1 MSQPGPGRWWIY
13 RNHEGGSSIAE
24 GAQNKKKG
32 KALMKLAMFG
42 AGYVGLVTG
51 ACFAEMGNEV
61 ICVDVD
67 PARIEALERGEIPI
81 YEPGLEEYV
90 KRNYQDKRIFFTTD
104 LAAAVAKSLILFI
117 AVGTPQDRDGSADLS
132 AVLKVAKDIGRHING
147 YKVIVEKSTVPV
159 GTADMIRQTAER
171 ELQARGVE
179 VEFDVVSNPEFLKEG
194 SAVAD
199 FMKPDRV
206 VLGCDNVRV
215 AELMKELYSPF
226 VRTHQPVIVMDVV
239 SSEMTKYAANA
250 FLATK
255 ISFINEIANICAR
268 TGADIAMIRRG
279 IGADPRIGQHFLF
292 PGLGY
297 GGSCLPKDMQA
308 LIQTAKSNK
317 YFPRLLEAAEVVNQD
332 QRHLFLDSIR
342 AHYKND
348 LKGRVMAIWGLSF
361 KPQTDDLR
369 EAPSLT
375 IISHLI
381 GEGVRLQAYDPV
393 AMPLAE
399 KILKDQHNLA
409 FFSSRYEALEGV
421 EALLIMTEWTIF
433 REPDFEQMKTLMKT
447 PVIFDGRNI
456 LQPARMEKMG
466 FTYFYMGQMRGLRK

>member
-1 MSQPGPGRWWIY
+1 
-13 RNHEGGSSIAE
+13 
-24 GAQNKKKG
+24 
-32 KALMKLAMFG
+32 MKLAMFG

-61 ICVDVD
+61 ICVDID
-67 PARIEALERGEIPI
+67 PLKIKALEQGEIPI

-90 KRNYQDKRIFFTTD
+90 KRNYQDKRLFFTTD
-104 LAAAVAKSLILFI
+104 IAAAINNSLILFI

-132 AVLKVAKDIGRHING
+132 AVLQVARDIGRHIKSF
-147 YKVIVEKSTVPV
+147 KVIVEKSTVPV
-159 GTADMIRQTAER
+159 GTAALIRQVVEE
-171 ELQARGVE
+171 ELRARGVDI
-179 VEFDVVSNPEFLKEG
+179 EFDVVSNPEFLKEG
-194 SAVAD
+194 TAVAD

-206 VLGCDNVRV
+206 VVGCDNVRV

-226 VRTHQPVIVMDVV
+226 VRTHHPVIVMDVV
-239 SSEMTKYAANA
+239 SSEMTKYGANA

-255 ISFINEIANICAR
+255 ISFINEISNICAR
-268 TGADIAMIRRG
+268 TGADIAMVRKG

-308 LIQTAKSNK
+308 LIHTAKFND
-317 YFPRLLEAAEVVNQD
+317 YLPRLLDAVDAVNQD
-332 QRHLFLDSIR
+332 QRRLFLDGIR
-342 AHYKND
+342 TYYQDD
-348 LKGRVMAIWGLSF
+348 LKGRVMAIWGLAF

-375 IISHLI
+375 IISHLL
-381 GEGVRLQAYDPV
+381 GKGVRLQAYDPV
-393 AMPLAE
+393 AMPMAQ
-399 KILKDQHNLA
+399 KILKDQQNIA
-409 FFSSRYEALEGV
+409 FFSSRYEALEGA
-421 EALLIMTEWTIF
+421 EALLIITEWTVF

-456 LQPARMEKMG
+456 YQPARMEKIG
-466 FTYFYMGQMRGLRK
+466 FTYFHMGQVGDSENNRP